1 MKDLI
6 SLLFLSAISVVY
18 AFENYDPYA
27 NDVPKADS
35 YYPYGQDMA
44 NDGYGR
50 GYGPHAGGNYAQFG
64 KFGYGGDGGF
74 NGVNYGGYNGV
85 LGQYGQYMGGG
96 GNPLVSEAMYGGGP
110 QRVAGGQFNLGFG
123 GIKSP
128 LAPIVNSAYQGNY
141 SPMKKFGFGGFG
153 GVDNFAAAE
162 INDYRFNNGDRPLDP
177 DDLDNDN
184 EADFLTATKHKID
197 NYLAKQYLMGRRK
210 LTVSVNYA
218 NMPLEYQYL
227 SQFHGFPN
235 PVAGTPLGKKF
246 GLTTQRNTYNNP
258 RSAGAFTPAMQPP
271 KPYMQQ
277 MAAQP
282 IVTPQVAT
290 PSIPGV
296 PGVPVNMAPELGL
309 DETTEPEAE
318 PEVAGAATNQT
329 AAENQDRQANMA
341 GSISNV
347 PGMGQTAYMPGQMT
361 GQMGQM
367 TGQMP
372 GQTAGQMGQMTGQ
385 MPGQMGQTGYMT
397 GQMTGQMPGQTPG
410 QTGQMSGQ
418 PGQMG
423 QMSGQMP
430 GQMGQMPGQIGQM
443 GQMVGQMG
451 QSGQMGGPMASMFR
465 LLGQGGH
472 QNQFMGGLGGMMNQH
487 NPYPQS
493 SMWQQH
499 SMGGQSAMGQN
510 SMFGNVGSKPIPFSM
525 NQQPQMGGQNN
536 WGQMNQNPMNGFGQ
550 NSMGQNAPNAMA
562 GQIGPVHQ
570 PPQPTHYG
578 TQYNSAMPVMASAS
592 SSQDSSS
599 DSTHNDRKKK

>member
-1 MKDLI
+1 M
-6 SLLFLSAISVVY
+6 
-18 AFENYDPYA
+18 
-27 NDVPKADS
+27 
-35 YYPYGQDMA
+35 
-44 NDGYGR
+44 
-50 GYGPHAGGNYAQFG
+50 
-64 KFGYGGDGGF
+64 
-74 NGVNYGGYNGV
+74 
-85 LGQYGQYMGGG
+85 
-96 GNPLVSEAMYGGGP
+96 EAMYGGP

-162 INDYRFNNGDRPLDP
+162 INDYRYSNGERPLDP
-177 DDLDNDN
+177 DDLDDN
-184 EADFLTATKHKID
+184 GEADFLTATKHKID

-277 MAAQP
+277 MAQMAS
-282 IVTPQVAT
+282 PQVAAT
-290 PSIPGV
+290 V
-296 PGVPVNMAPELGL
+296 PVVPVNNGIPLVL

-347 PGMGQTAYMPGQMT
+347 PGMGQTAFMP
-361 GQMGQM
+361 GQM

-372 GQTAGQMGQMTGQ
+372 GQTAGQM
-385 MPGQMGQTGYMT
+385 PGQMGQTGYMP
-397 GQMTGQMPGQTPG
+397 GQMTGQM
-410 QTGQMSGQ
+410 GQMSGQ
-418 PGQMG
+418 PGQIG
-423 QMSGQMP
+423 QMSGQIP
-430 GQMGQMPGQIGQM
+430 GQMYGQM

-493 SMWQQH
+493 SMWQQPP
-499 SMGGQSAMGQN
+499 MGGQSAMGQN

-536 WGQMNQNPMNGFGQ
+536 WGQMNQNPINGFGQ
-550 NSMGQNAPNAMA
+550 NSMGQHAPNAMA

-578 TQYNSAMPVMASAS
+578 TQYNSQMPVMASAS

>member
-271 KPYMQQ
+271 TPYMQQ
-277 MAAQP
+277 MAQMAS
-282 IVTPQVAT
+282 PQVAA
-290 PSIPGV
+290 S
-296 PGVPVNMAPELGL
+296 VPVVSVNNGIPLGL
-309 DETTEPEAE
+309 DETTEPEEE

-329 AAENQDRQANMA
+329 AAENQDRQGNMA
-341 GSISNV
+341 GSISNL

-372 GQTAGQMGQMTGQ
+372 GQTAGQMGQTGYMPGQMTGQ
-385 MPGQMGQTGYMT
+385 M
-397 GQMTGQMPGQTPG
+397 GQMTGQMPGQTTG
-410 QTGQMSGQ
+410 QMGQMSGQ

-423 QMSGQMP
+423 QMSGQML
-430 GQMGQMPGQIGQM
+430 GQMPGQTGHM

-451 QSGQMGGPMASMFR
+451 QSGQMGGPMANMFR

-510 SMFGNVGSKPIPFSM
+510 SMAGQPGWGSMNPFSM

-550 NSMGQNAPNAMA
+550 NSMGQNTPNAMA

-578 TQYNSAMPVMASAS
+578 TQYNSEMPVMASAS
-592 SSQDSSS
+592 SSQDSSF
-599 DSTHNDRKKK
+599 DSTNNDRKKK

>member
-1 MKDLI
+1 M
-6 SLLFLSAISVVY
+6 
-18 AFENYDPYA
+18 
-27 NDVPKADS
+27 
-35 YYPYGQDMA
+35 
-44 NDGYGR
+44 
-50 GYGPHAGGNYAQFG
+50 
-64 KFGYGGDGGF
+64 
-74 NGVNYGGYNGV
+74 
-85 LGQYGQYMGGG
+85 
-96 GNPLVSEAMYGGGP
+96 EAMYGGP

-277 MAAQP
+277 MAQMAS
-282 IVTPQVAT
+282 PQVAA
-290 PSIPGV
+290 S
-296 PGVPVNMAPELGL
+296 VPVVSVNNGIPLGL

-372 GQTAGQMGQMTGQ
+372 GQTAGQMGQMSGQPGQIGQ
-385 MPGQMGQTGYMT
+385 MSGQML
-397 GQMTGQMPGQTPG
+397 GQMPGQTG
-410 QTGQMSGQ
+410 HMS
-418 PGQMG
+418 
-423 QMSGQMP
+423 
-430 GQMGQMPGQIGQM
+430 
-443 GQMVGQMG
+443 QMVGQMG

-487 NPYPQS
+487 NSYPQS
-493 SMWQQH
+493 TMWQQH
-499 SMGGQSAMGQN
+499 PMGGQSAMGQN

-525 NQQPQMGGQNN
+525 NQQSQMGGQNN
-536 WGQMNQNPMNGFGQ
+536 WGLNPLSGFGQ

-592 SSQDSSS
+592 SSQDSSF